1 MISRIIQISEGL
13 DLHNATLQR
22 AVSSDNLTILPILP
36 NFCLTI
42 LRVILQRFIVCVQGT
57 PSCSL
62 DAGYATANPNILN
75 KKTRGQ
81 GFLKPDAKYK
91 FELLWYVQK
100 T

>member
-22 AVSSDNLTILPILP
+22 PVGSDKLTIVPIQT

-42 LRVILQRFIVCVQGT
+42 LRVIPQRFIVCVQKT

-62 DAGYATANPNILN
+62 DAGYAIAN
-75 KKTRGQ
+75 
-81 GFLKPDAKYK
+81 
-91 FELLWYVQK
+91 
-100 T
+100 